1 MPRFFQRPSATALPH
16 SLRQRGSVLIV
27 TLLITAL
34 IALALGSF
42 IKLNLTSSR
51 LAKRTLNG
59 YAGLNLGEAGI
70 EEGVWSINRAAGGDA
85 AAWNGWTQNAGS
97 ARHKFTDFDFGAGL
111 AGSVKVYVD
120 QYAPPVGV
128 RPKVIA

>member
-34 IALALGSF
+34 IALALGSY
-42 IKLNLTSSR
+42 INLNLTSSR

-59 YAGLNLGEAGI
+59 YAGLNLGEAGV
-70 EEGVWSINRAAGGDA
+70 EEGVWSVNHFAAGDGTA
-85 AAWNGWTQNAGS
+85 WTGWTKSGPAAW
-97 ARHKFTDFDFGAGL
+97 RKFSDFAFDGGI
-111 AGSVKVYVD
+111 AGSVKVY
-120 QYAPPVGV
+120 
-128 RPKVIA
+128 